1 MCVFIKFCSVIS
13 VIMCNPQMFG
23 PRSPRSPRSPSP
35 EQDAPLVF
43 IEQAVCAECT
53 TKAGRKFLWAHDH
66 GPCGGV
72 HRLGYPIAGW
82 FKVV

>member
-1 MCVFIKFCSVIS
+1 MCVFMKFCSVIS
-13 VIMCNPQMFG
+13 VIMPQMFG

-35 EQDAPLVF
+35 VQDAPLVF

-66 GPCGGV
+66 GTNV
-72 HRLGYPIAGW
+72 ELSIDLGTPIAGW
-82 FKVV
+82 F